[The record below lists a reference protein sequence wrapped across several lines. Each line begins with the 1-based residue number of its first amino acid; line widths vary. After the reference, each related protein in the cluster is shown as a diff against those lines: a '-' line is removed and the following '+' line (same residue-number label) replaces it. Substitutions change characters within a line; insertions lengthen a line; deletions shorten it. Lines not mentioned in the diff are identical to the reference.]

1 MKKVCW
7 LSAGVSSF
15 IAGVLAQNVDEYI
28 YIDVPDQHPDSLRFI
43 HDCEKYLNRKIVILR
58 SKYSSVDEVLRKNRY
73 INGPNG
79 APCTKHLKKLVRL
92 AWEKENPGP
101 YIYVWGFDKNEV
113 QRAQRM
119 RETFFEYDHEFPL
132 IDNNITKEEAHGM
145 LDVIGIKRPVMYDLG
160 YPNNNCVGCVK
171 GGMGYWNKIREDF
184 PDVFEMRAKM
194 EDDLGATCIKGVRLR
209 DLEPG
214 KGRNKVILPDCSLLC
229 DDILGGINNG

>member
-15 IAGVLAQNVDEYI
+15 IAGVLAKNVDEYI

-43 HDCEKYLNRKIVILR
+43 HDCENYLHRKIVILR
-58 SKYSSVDEVLRKNRY
+58 SKYSSVDEVLRKNKY
-73 INGPNG
+73 INGPSG

-92 AWEKENPGP
+92 AWEKDNPGP

-119 RETFFEYDHEFPL
+119 RETFFEYSHEFPL

-145 LDVIGIKRPVMYDLG
+145 LERIGIKRPVMYDLG
-160 YPNNNCVGCVK
+160 YPNNNCIGCVK

-184 PDVFEMRAKM
+184 PDVFEIRPRWKM
-194 EDDLGATCIKGVRLR
+194 
-209 DLEPG
+209 
-214 KGRNKVILPDCSLLC
+214 ILVQHV
-229 DDILGGINNG
+229 

>member
-43 HDCEKYLNRKIVILR
+43 HDCENYLNRKIVILR
-58 SKYSSVDEVLRKNRY
+58 SKYSSVDEVLRKNKY
-73 INGPNG
+73 INGPSG

-92 AWEKENPGP
+92 AWEKDNPGP

-119 RETFFEYDHEFPL
+119 RETFFEYNHEFPL

-145 LDVIGIKRPVMYDLG
+145 LERIGIKRPVMYDLG
-160 YPNNNCVGCVK
+160 YPNNNCIGCVK

-184 PDVFEMRAKM
+184 PDVFEIRSKM
-194 EDDLGATCIKGVRLR
+194 EDDLGATCIKGVHLR
-209 DLEPG
+209 ELEPG